1 MPSKISTRLS
11 IVLEYNAWHPSNS
24 ETSTKKHTQVIF
36 ARKYNKCNSLS
47 QTPKKRA
54 TMPWPEQWKIRNSQQ
69 TPDLKLLFG
78 LTVLL
83 YCSKCCNISLDCL
96 GNRMPA
102 SKSAHTKHISHP
114 SLRKQ
119 WSCIEEP
126 WILDKRNTYSTH
138 VISRFVDNDWSITG
152 HACMMLWQEKFIN
165 NELNG
170 WL

>member
-24 ETSTKKHTQVIF
+24 ETSTKKHTQVILQENIIN
-36 ARKYNKCNSLS
+36 AIAYHK
-47 QTPKKRA
+47 PKKRA
-54 TMPWPEQWKIRNSQQ
+54 TMPWSEQSKIRNSQQ